1 MSQNVPIQTPG
12 PFLRP
17 DTRDRFPFEI
27 DVSHLT
33 ALDRTHARMW
43 CEQQFGPGAVDLW
56 CLNDRTDGTYSIVFR
71 FREQADAVFFTL
83 TWL

>member
-1 MSQNVPIQTPG
+1 MA
-12 PFLRP
+12 LER
-17 DTRDRFPFEI
+17 TR
-27 DVSHLT
+27 
-33 ALDRTHARMW
+33 ARMW